1 MIRLKNLSAGY
12 FKKPVIE
19 KVTMEFEPG
28 KVTVLVGPNGSGK
41 STLLKA
47 ALGLL
52 PAMEGEVLYDDVD
65 IRRLKRRQIAR
76 AAAFLSQSRNTPSI
90 RALQMVLHGRFPYL
104 SYPRYYGK
112 EDYEAARRAMDATG
126 SRPYE
131 NTNITCLSGGQRQGV
146 YLAMALAQDTRTV
159 FTDEPTTYLD
169 ISHQFGLMQTAKA
182 LAREGKAV
190 VLVLHDISLALREG
204 DRVGVFQEGRLLCFD
219 TPGAVYQKGVMEQV
233 FGVAIHRMDTPH
245 GTQYYCTPKE
255 AGDALFSPIY

>member
-12 FKKPVIE
+12 IKKPVIE

-52 PAMEGEVLYDDVD
+52 PAMVGEVLYDDVD

-159 FTDEPTTYLD
+159 FMDEWLVCQTHSREEDWPGYL
-169 ISHQFGLMQTAKA
+169 H
-182 LAREGKAV
+182 GK
-190 VLVLHDISLALREG
+190 DS
-204 DRVGVFQEGRLLCFD
+204 
-219 TPGAVYQKGVMEQV
+219 
-233 FGVAIHRMDTPH
+233 
-245 GTQYYCTPKE
+245 
-255 AGDALFSPIY
+255 FS